1 MGAGETKSFGK
12 TVGQKMI
19 ALNIINI
26 HLLMIS
32 LQSRETGR
40 KRGSGKKNSSL
51 LNLRLPSLET
61 IDLGMRANG
70 QKVGP

>member
-1 MGAGETKSFGK
+1 
-12 TVGQKMI
+12 
-19 ALNIINI
+19 
-26 HLLMIS
+26 MIS

-40 KRGSGKKNSSL
+40 KRGSKKKKKTSF

-70 QKVGP
+70 

>member
-1 MGAGETKSFGK
+1 
-12 TVGQKMI
+12 MI

-40 KRGSGKKNSSL
+40 KRGSEKKNKQNKKKKTSF

-70 QKVGP
+70 